1 MDKKNTNLDELL
13 KVIAASGA
21 GIPVA
26 GIRVMV
32 KKVDEEEPVSHE
44 AVDKEPV
51 DKEPLGHKPVSKMDK
66 LAAECMD
73 APAEPAKKQP
83 ISICIENLHIHM
95 DERMTTNYGPGALEG
110 VSDEDCDED
119 CEADEEACDCG
130 HGKSCDHNGSCN
142 CCTNKS
148 SDCRDDDDDGIDFDQ
163 MVRFIRRRTG
173 MCERTVLAFL
183 AAQIEYLDSVI
194 DEEDEV

>member
-13 KVIAASGA
+13 KIIAASGA

-26 GIRVMV
+26 GIRVVV
-32 KKVDEEEPVSHE
+32 KKVDEEEPVSRE
-44 AVDKEPV
+44 TVDKEPV
-51 DKEPLGHKPVSKMDK
+51 GKDPLSHKPVSKMDT

-73 APAEPAKKQP
+73 EPAEPTKKQP

-95 DERMTTNYGPGALEG
+95 DERMTTNYGPGALDG
-110 VSDEDCDED
+110 VSDED
-119 CEADEEACDCG
+119 CEADEEACECG
-130 HGKSCDHNGSCN
+130 HGKSCDHYTS
-142 CCTNKS
+142 KS
-148 SDCRDDDDDGIDFDQ
+148 SDCCDDGIDFDQ

-194 DEEDEV
+194 DEEDEA

>member
-13 KVIAASGA
+13 KIIAASGA

-26 GIRVMV
+26 GIRVVV

-44 AVDKEPV
+44 AVDKEP
-51 DKEPLGHKPVSKMDK
+51 LGRKQMDTP
-66 LAAECMD
+66 AAECMD
-73 APAEPAKKQP
+73 EPTKKQP

-110 VSDEDCDED
+110 VSDEDC
-119 CEADEEACDCG
+119 EADEEACDCG
-130 HGKSCDHNGSCN
+130 HGKSCDHCTSKSCDQ
-142 CCTNKS
+142 
-148 SDCRDDDDDGIDFDQ
+148 SDADDDGIDFDQ

>member
-13 KVIAASGA
+13 KIIAASGA
-21 GIPVA
+21 GIPIA

-32 KKVDEEEPVSHE
+32 KKVDEEEPVGKE
-44 AVDKEPV
+44 AADKETVGKKPV
-51 DKEPLGHKPVSKMDK
+51 NHKPADKMDK
-66 LAAECMD
+66 
-73 APAEPAKKQP
+73 PADPTKNRP
-83 ISICIENLHIHM
+83 VSICIENLHIHM

-110 VSDEDCDED
+110 VSDEDC
-119 CEADEEACDCG
+119 EADEETCDCG
-130 HGKSCDHNGSCN
+130 HGKSCDHCTGKSCDQ
-142 CCTNKS
+142 S
-148 SDCRDDDDDGIDFDQ
+148 DDDDDGIDFDQ

>member
-13 KVIAASGA
+13 KVIASSGA
-21 GIPVA
+21 GIPIA

-32 KKVDEEEPVSHE
+32 KKADEDDEPVGKEPVSRE
-44 AVDKEPV
+44 TVGKMDT
-51 DKEPLGHKPVSKMDK
+51 PVS
-66 LAAECMD
+66 ECMD
-73 APAEPAKKQP
+73 EPAEPTKKQP

-110 VSDEDCDED
+110 VSGEG
-119 CEADEEACDCG
+119 CEAGEDTCDCG
-130 HGKSCDHNGSCN
+130 HGKSCNHCGSCDH
-142 CCTNKS
+142 CANKS
-148 SDCRDDDDDGIDFDQ
+148 RDHSDDDDDGIDFDQ

-194 DEEDEV
+194 DEEDEA

>member
-13 KVIAASGA
+13 MAIAASGA
-21 GIPVA
+21 GIPIA
-26 GIRVMV
+26 GIRVLV
-32 KKVDEEEPVSHE
+32 KKAEEEEPVSRE
-44 AVDKEPV
+44 AVGKESV
-51 DKEPLGHKPVSKMDK
+51 NHQSAGKMDTPV
-66 LAAECMD
+66 AECMD
-73 APAEPAKKQP
+73 EPAEPAKKQP

-110 VSDEDCDED
+110 VSGEG
-119 CEADEEACDCG
+119 CEAGEDTCDCG
-130 HGKSCDHNGSCN
+130 HCMTCDHCSNKSCAHKSPCDHS
-142 CCTNKS
+142 
-148 SDCRDDDDDGIDFDQ
+148 DDDDDGIDFDQ

-194 DEEDEV
+194 DEEDEA

>member
-13 KVIAASGA
+13 KAIAASGA
-21 GIPVA
+21 GIPIA
-26 GIRVMV
+26 GIRVLV
-32 KKVDEEEPVSHE
+32 KKIDEDNEPVSHE
-44 AVDKEPV
+44 AVGKETVGKVTTPT
-51 DKEPLGHKPVSKMDK
+51 
-66 LAAECMD
+66 AESMD

-83 ISICIENLHIHM
+83 ISICIEHLHIHM

-110 VSDEDCDED
+110 VSGEDREAGED
-119 CEADEEACDCG
+119 TCDCG
-130 HGKSCDHNGSCN
+130 HGKSCNHCGSCDH
-142 CCTNKS
+142 CANKS
-148 SDCRDDDDDGIDFDQ
+148 SDHSDDDDDGIDFDQ

-194 DEEDEV
+194 DEEDEA

>member
-13 KVIAASGA
+13 KAIAASGA
-21 GIPVA
+21 GIPIA
-26 GIRVMV
+26 GIRVVV
-32 KKVDEEEPVSHE
+32 KKDDEDEPVSHD
-44 AVDKEPV
+44 AVGKEPV
-51 DKEPLGHKPVSKMDK
+51 NHEPEGKMDT
-66 LAAECMD
+66 LSAESMD
-73 APAEPAKKQP
+73 APAKKQP

-110 VSDEDCDED
+110 VSSED
-119 CEADEEACDCG
+119 CEDCEEACNHCYN
-130 HGKSCDHNGSCN
+130 KSCAHKAPCDHS
-142 CCTNKS
+142 
-148 SDCRDDDDDGIDFDQ
+148 DDDDGIDFDQ

-194 DEEDEV
+194 DEEDEA

>member
-21 GIPVA
+21 GIPIA
-26 GIRVMV
+26 GIRVVV

-51 DKEPLGHKPVSKMDK
+51 DKEPLGHKPVSKMDTP
-66 LAAECMD
+66 AAECMVE
-73 APAEPAKKQP
+73 PAEPTKKQP

-130 HGKSCDHNGSCN
+130 HGKSCDHCTSKSCDQ
-142 CCTNKS
+142 S
-148 SDCRDDDDDGIDFDQ
+148 DDDDDGIDFDQ

>member
-13 KVIAASGA
+13 KIIAASGA
-21 GIPVA
+21 GIPIA

-32 KKVDEEEPVSHE
+32 KKVDEEEPVSRE

-51 DKEPLGHKPVSKMDK
+51 DKEPLGHKPVSKMDTP
-66 LAAECMD
+66 AAECMD
-73 APAEPAKKQP
+73 EPAEPTKKQP

-110 VSDEDCDED
+110 VSDEDC
-119 CEADEEACDCG
+119 EADEEACDCG
-130 HGKSCDHNGSCN
+130 HGKSCDHCTSKSCDQ
-142 CCTNKS
+142 S
-148 SDCRDDDDDGIDFDQ
+148 DDDDDGIDFDQ

>member
-21 GIPVA
+21 GIPIA
-26 GIRVMV
+26 GIRVLV
-32 KKVDEEEPVSHE
+32 NKADEEEPVSHE
-44 AVDKEPV
+44 AVGKETMSHDTV
-51 DKEPLGHKPVSKMDK
+51 GKMGTQST
-66 LAAECMD
+66 ESMD

-110 VSDEDCDED
+110 VSGEGCEED
-119 CEADEEACDCG
+119 CEEACNCG
-130 HGKSCDHNGSCN
+130 HDKSCDHCS
-142 CCTNKS
+142 NKS
-148 SDCRDDDDDGIDFDQ
+148 CAHKAPCDHGDDDDDGIDFDQ

-194 DEEDEV
+194 DEEDEA

>member
-13 KVIAASGA
+13 KIIAASGA
-21 GIPVA
+21 GIPIA
-26 GIRVMV
+26 GIRVLV
-32 KKVDEEEPVSHE
+32 KKADEDDEPVSHDT
-44 AVDKEPV
+44 VGKEHV
-51 DKEPLGHKPVSKMDK
+51 GKMDTQS
-66 LAAECMD
+66 AESME
-73 APAEPAKKQP
+73 APAEPAKKHP

-110 VSDEDCDED
+110 VSDEDC
-119 CEADEEACDCG
+119 EADEEACDCS
-130 HGKSCDHNGSCN
+130 HGKSCDHCTSKSCDQ
-142 CCTNKS
+142 S
-148 SDCRDDDDDGIDFDQ
+148 DDDDDGIDFDQ

-194 DEEDEV
+194 DEEDEA

>member
-13 KVIAASGA
+13 KIIAASGA
-21 GIPVA
+21 GIPIA

-51 DKEPLGHKPVSKMDK
+51 GKVETS
-66 LAAECMD
+66 AAESMD
-73 APAEPAKKQP
+73 EPTKKQP

-110 VSDEDCDED
+110 VSGED

-130 HGKSCDHNGSCN
+130 HGKSCDHCTSKSCDQ
-142 CCTNKS
+142 S
-148 SDCRDDDDDGIDFDQ
+148 DDDDDGIDFDQ

>member
-21 GIPVA
+21 GIPIA

-32 KKVDEEEPVSHE
+32 KKVDEDDEPVSHE
-44 AVDKEPV
+44 AEGGESVNHQPV
-51 DKEPLGHKPVSKMDK
+51 GKMDTPV
-66 LAAECMD
+66 AECMD
-73 APAEPAKKQP
+73 APAKKQP

-110 VSDEDCDED
+110 VSGEGC
-119 CEADEEACDCG
+119 EEACDCG

-142 CCTNKS
+142 CCTSES
-148 SDCRDDDDDGIDFDQ
+148 SDCCDEDDDPFDFDE
-163 MVRFIRRRTG
+163 MLRFIRRRTG
-173 MCERTVLAFL
+173 MCERMVLAVL
-183 AAQIEYLDSVI
+183 AAQMEYLDSVI
-194 DEEDEV
+194 DEEDEA

>member
-1 MDKKNTNLDELL
+1 MLQKVRATMDKKNTNLDELL
-13 KVIAASGA
+13 KAIAASGA
-21 GIPVA
+21 GIPIA
-26 GIRVMV
+26 GIRVLV
-32 KKVDEEEPVSHE
+32 KKIDEDNEPVSHE
-44 AVDKEPV
+44 AVGKETVGKVATPT
-51 DKEPLGHKPVSKMDK
+51 
-66 LAAECMD
+66 AESMD

-110 VSDEDCDED
+110 VSGEDREAGED
-119 CEADEEACDCG
+119 TCDCG
-130 HGKSCDHNGSCN
+130 HGKSCNHCGSCDH
-142 CCTNKS
+142 CANKS
-148 SDCRDDDDDGIDFDQ
+148 RDHSDDEDDGIDFDQ

-194 DEEDEV
+194 DEEDEA

>member
-13 KVIAASGA
+13 KIIAASGA
-21 GIPVA
+21 GIPIA
-26 GIRVMV
+26 GIRVMA
-32 KKVDEEEPVSHE
+32 KKADEEPVGKE
-44 AVDKEPV
+44 AADKETV
-51 DKEPLGHKPVSKMDK
+51 GKKHVNYKTADKMD
-66 LAAECMD
+66 
-73 APAEPAKKQP
+73 EPADPTKNRP
-83 ISICIENLHIHM
+83 SSICIENLHIHM

-110 VSDEDCDED
+110 VSDEDCECGED
-119 CEADEEACDCG
+119 AEEACDSG
-130 HGKSCDHNGSCN
+130 SNKSCNRS
-142 CCTNKS
+142 
-148 SDCRDDDDDGIDFDQ
+148 DDGIDFDQ

>member
-13 KVIAASGA
+13 KIIAASGA
-21 GIPVA
+21 GIPIA

-32 KKVDEEEPVSHE
+32 KKADEEEPVSHE
-44 AVDKEPV
+44 AVGKETVGKVATPT
-51 DKEPLGHKPVSKMDK
+51 
-66 LAAECMD
+66 AESMD
-73 APAEPAKKQP
+73 APAKKQP

-110 VSDEDCDED
+110 VSGED
-119 CEADEEACDCG
+119 CEGDCEGGEEACDCG

-148 SDCRDDDDDGIDFDQ
+148 SDCCDDDDDGIDFDQ

-194 DEEDEV
+194 DEEDEA

>member
-21 GIPVA
+21 GIPIA
-26 GIRVMV
+26 GIRVVV

-44 AVDKEPV
+44 AVDKEPLGY
-51 DKEPLGHKPVSKMDK
+51 EPAGKVETP
-66 LAAECMD
+66 AAECMD
-73 APAEPAKKQP
+73 APAEPTKKQP

-110 VSDEDCDED
+110 VSDEGCDED

-130 HGKSCDHNGSCN
+130 HDKSCDHNGSCN

-183 AAQIEYLDSVI
+183 AAQIEYLDSVV

>member
-1 MDKKNTNLDELL
+1 MDKKNTNLDEPL

-21 GIPVA
+21 GIPIA

-32 KKVDEEEPVSHE
+32 KKVDEEEPVSRKT
-44 AVDKEPV
+44 VDKEPV
-51 DKEPLGHKPVSKMDK
+51 SKMDTP
-66 LAAECMD
+66 AAECMD
-73 APAEPAKKQP
+73 EPAEPTKKQP

-95 DERMTTNYGPGALEG
+95 DERMTANYGPGALEG
-110 VSDEDCDED
+110 VSDED

-130 HGKSCDHNGSCN
+130 HGKSCDHSGSCDQ
-142 CCTNKS
+142 S
-148 SDCRDDDDDGIDFDQ
+148 DDDDDGIDFDQ

>member
-13 KVIAASGA
+13 KAIAASGA
-21 GIPVA
+21 GIPIA
-26 GIRVMV
+26 GIRVVV
-32 KKVDEEEPVSHE
+32 KKDDEDEPVSHD
-44 AVDKEPV
+44 AVGKEPV
-51 DKEPLGHKPVSKMDK
+51 NHEPEGKMDT
-66 LAAECMD
+66 LSAESMD
-73 APAEPAKKQP
+73 APAKKQP

-110 VSDEDCDED
+110 VSSED
-119 CEADEEACDCG
+119 CEDCEEACNHCSN
-130 HGKSCDHNGSCN
+130 KSCAHKAPCDHS
-142 CCTNKS
+142 
-148 SDCRDDDDDGIDFDQ
+148 DDDDGIDFDQ

-194 DEEDEV
+194 DEVDEA

>member
-21 GIPVA
+21 GIPIA
-26 GIRVMV
+26 GIRVLV
-32 KKVDEEEPVSHE
+32 KKVDENDEPVG
-44 AVDKEPV
+44 KEPV
-51 DKEPLGHKPVSKMDK
+51 NHQSAGKMDTPV
-66 LAAECMD
+66 AECMD
-73 APAEPAKKQP
+73 EPAEPAKKQP
-83 ISICIENLHIHM
+83 ISICIENLHIHL

-110 VSDEDCDED
+110 VSGED

-130 HGKSCDHNGSCN
+130 RGKSCDQS
-142 CCTNKS
+142 
-148 SDCRDDDDDGIDFDQ
+148 DDDDDGIDFDQ

-194 DEEDEV
+194 DEEDEA

>member
-21 GIPVA
+21 GIPIA
-26 GIRVMV
+26 GIRVLV
-32 KKVDEEEPVSHE
+32 KKADEDDEPVSHDT
-44 AVDKEPV
+44 VGKEHV
-51 DKEPLGHKPVSKMDK
+51 GKMDTQS
-66 LAAECMD
+66 AESME
-73 APAEPAKKQP
+73 APAEPAKKHP
-83 ISICIENLHIHM
+83 ISISIENLHIHM

-110 VSDEDCDED
+110 VSGEDREAGED
-119 CEADEEACDCG
+119 TCDCG
-130 HGKSCDHNGSCN
+130 HGKSCDHGGSCS
-142 CCTNKS
+142 NKS
-148 SDCRDDDDDGIDFDQ
+148 CAHKDPCDHGDDDDDGIDFDQ

-194 DEEDEV
+194 DEEDEA

>member
-21 GIPVA
+21 GIPIA

-32 KKVDEEEPVSHE
+32 KKADEEPVGKE
-44 AVDKEPV
+44 AADKETVGKKPV
-51 DKEPLGHKPVSKMDK
+51 NHKPADKMDK
-66 LAAECMD
+66 
-73 APAEPAKKQP
+73 PADPTKNRP
-83 ISICIENLHIHM
+83 VSICIENLHIHM

-110 VSDEDCDED
+110 VSDEDCECGED
-119 CEADEEACDCG
+119 AEEACDYG
-130 HGKSCDHNGSCN
+130 SNKSCNRS
-142 CCTNKS
+142 
-148 SDCRDDDDDGIDFDQ
+148 DDGIDFDQ

-194 DEEDEV
+194 DEEDEA

>member
-21 GIPVA
+21 GIPIA
-26 GIRVMV
+26 GIRVLV
-32 KKVDEEEPVSHE
+32 KKADEEEPVSHE
-44 AVDKEPV
+44 AEGRESVNHQSV
-51 DKEPLGHKPVSKMDK
+51 GKMDTP
-66 LAAECMD
+66 AAECMD

-110 VSDEDCDED
+110 VSGEGCEGD
-119 CEADEEACDCG
+119 CEDGEEDCDCG
-130 HGKSCDHNGSCN
+130 HGKSCDHSA
-142 CCTNKS
+142 NKS
-148 SDCRDDDDDGIDFDQ
+148 CDHSDDDDDGIDFDQ

-194 DEEDEV
+194 DEEDEA

>member
-1 MDKKNTNLDELL
+1 MPGAVAINGGVGVMEMRRPQVNMDLL
-13 KVIAASGA
+13 PSVDDVMNSVAAVAAEIAENAH
-21 GIPVA
+21 ITL
-26 GIRVMV
+26 R
-32 KKVDEEEPVSHE
+32 EEEPVSHE

-51 DKEPLGHKPVSKMDK
+51 GKVETS
-66 LAAECMD
+66 AAESMD
-73 APAEPAKKQP
+73 EPTKKQP

-110 VSDEDCDED
+110 VSGED

-130 HGKSCDHNGSCN
+130 HGKSCDHCTSKSCDQ
-142 CCTNKS
+142 S
-148 SDCRDDDDDGIDFDQ
+148 DDDDDGIDFDQ